1 MLRVARRPTSVRR
14 TGKPMCGRVTQFS
27 RWEEIARSLGAPSV
41 SVAPRFNISPGT
53 PLLSLRREQ
62 GRLLT
67 EPLFW
72 GFTPA
77 WAAPEAG
84 EAGHANARVE
94 GIFDK
99 PTFREAARLRRC
111 LVPVDGYY
119 EWKTEGRFKLPYYF
133 RAADGGPLAFA
144 GLWSLQVVPG
154 GPPRRSLCLLTVS
167 PNREAAEVHSRMPVL
182 LPPEKRSEWLSERAL
197 EPAAFAAF
205 AQTAPDRS
213 LSLQRVSADVN
224 RVGIDA
230 PHLVEPLRGSMDQ
243 PDFLGDLLG

>member
-1 MLRVARRPTSVRR
+1 
-14 TGKPMCGRVTQFS
+14 MCGRVTQFS
-27 RWEEIARSLGAPSV
+27 RWEEIVRSLGVPLVSAPT
-41 SVAPRFNISPGT
+41 RYNISPGT

-62 GRLLT
+62 GHLLA

-77 WAAPEAG
+77 WAASEAG
-84 EAGHANARVE
+84 DAGHANARVE

-99 PTFREAARLRRC
+99 PTFRDAARQRRC

-119 EWKTEGRFKLPYYF
+119 EWKTEGRLKIPYYF

-154 GPPRRSLCLLTVS
+154 GPPRRSLCLLTVA
-167 PNREAAEVHSRMPVL
+167 PNREAGEVHSRMPVL
-182 LPPEKRSEWLSERAL
+182 LPPDRRHDWLSERAL
-197 EPAAFAAF
+197 DPEAFAAF
-205 AQTAPDRS
+205 AATAPDRS
-213 LSLQRVSADVN
+213 LSMQRVSVDVN
-224 RVGIDA
+224 RVSIDA
-230 PHLVEPLRGSMDQ
+230 PHLVEPLHGATDQ

>member
-1 MLRVARRPTSVRR
+1 
-14 TGKPMCGRVTQFS
+14 MCGRVTQFS
-27 RWEEIARSLGAPSV
+27 RWEEIVRSLGAPSV
-41 SVAPRFNISPGT
+41 SVAPRYNISPGT

-62 GRLLT
+62 GRLLA

-99 PTFREAARLRRC
+99 PTFRDAARLRRC

-119 EWKTEGRFKLPYYF
+119 EWKTDGRFKLPYYF

-154 GPPRRSLCLLTVS
+154 GPPRRTLCLLTVA

-182 LPPEKRSEWLSERAL
+182 LPPEKRQDWLSERAL
-197 EPAAFAAF
+197 DPAAFAAF

-224 RVGIDA
+224 RVSVDA
-230 PHLVEPLRGSMDQ
+230 PHLVEPLRGSTDQ

>member
-1 MLRVARRPTSVRR
+1 
-14 TGKPMCGRVTQFS
+14 MCGRVTQFS
-27 RWEEIARSLGAPSV
+27 RWEEIVRSLGAPLV
-41 SVAPRFNISPGT
+41 SAPLRYNISPGT

-62 GRLLT
+62 GHLLA

-77 WAAPEAG
+77 WAASEAG
-84 EAGHANARVE
+84 DAGHANARVE

-99 PTFREAARLRRC
+99 PTFRDAARQRRC

-119 EWKTEGRFKLPYYF
+119 EWKTEGRLKIPYYF

-154 GPPRRSLCLLTVS
+154 GPPRRSLCLLTVA
-167 PNREAAEVHSRMPVL
+167 PNREASEVHSRMPVL
-182 LPPEKRSEWLSERAL
+182 LPPDRRNDWLSERAL
-197 EPAAFAAF
+197 DPEAFAAF
-205 AQTAPDRS
+205 AVTAPDRS
-213 LSLQRVSADVN
+213 LSMQRVSVDVN
-224 RVGIDA
+224 RVSIDA
-230 PHLVEPLRGSMDQ
+230 PHLVEPLQGATDQ

>member
-1 MLRVARRPTSVRR
+1 
-14 TGKPMCGRVTQFS
+14 MCGRVTQFS
-27 RWEEIARSLGAPSV
+27 RWEEIVRGLGAPAV
-41 SVAPRFNISPGT
+41 SAPPRYNISPGT

-84 EAGHANARVE
+84 DAGHANARVE
-94 GIFDK
+94 GIFEK
-99 PTFREAARLRRC
+99 PTFRDAARLRRC

-119 EWKTEGRFKLPYYF
+119 EWKTEGRMKLPYYF

-144 GLWSLQVVPG
+144 GLWSLQVVPD
-154 GPPRRSLCLLTVS
+154 GPPRRSLCLLTVA
-167 PNREAAEVHSRMPVL
+167 PNREAGEVHSRMPVL
-182 LPPEKRSEWLSERAL
+182 LPPEKRNDWLSERAL
-197 EPAAFAAF
+197 DLEAFAAF
-205 AQTAPDRS
+205 AVTAPDRS
-213 LSLQRVSADVN
+213 LAMQRVSADVN
-224 RVGIDA
+224 RVSVDA
-230 PHLVEPLRGSMDQ
+230 PHLVEALRGATDQ

>member
-1 MLRVARRPTSVRR
+1 L
-14 TGKPMCGRVTQFS
+14 
-27 RWEEIARSLGAPSV
+27 V
-41 SVAPRFNISPGT
+41 SASPRYNISPGT

-62 GRLLT
+62 GHLLA

-77 WAAPEAG
+77 WAASEAG
-84 EAGHANARVE
+84 DAGHANARVE

-99 PTFREAARLRRC
+99 PTFRDAARQRRC

-119 EWKTEGRFKLPYYF
+119 EWKTEGRLKTPYYF

-154 GPPRRSLCLLTVS
+154 GPPRRSLCLLTVA
-167 PNREAAEVHSRMPVL
+167 PNREAGEVHSRMPVL
-182 LPPEKRSEWLSERAL
+182 LPTDRRNDWLSERAL
-197 EPAAFAAF
+197 DPEAFAAF
-205 AQTAPDRS
+205 AVTAPDRS
-213 LSLQRVSADVN
+213 LSVQRVSVDVN
-224 RVGIDA
+224 RVSIDA
-230 PHLVEPLRGSMDQ
+230 PHLVEPLHGATDQ